1 MGTML
6 SALNVDEERP
16 EGRNAPADD
25 ASEAAPAAPKPKK
38 APSILDLSPK
48 KMARR
53 VVRWWESQ
61 NDLMASREAEWKV
74 NRLRRRG
81 IPNVRLVKEQDRG
94 VWTAWAPPMTLA
106 SAPVANKA
114 ASLCR
119 RAISYL
125 LADPPQPD
133 PVPASNEQDDIDAAE
148 LAERI
153 LESLQSESN
162 LNEPKTIRR
171 ALGYAVDTASGF
183 VLYYVD
189 QDPAITTAKA
199 LVCSP
204 QATEAATA
212 VDEDGEPL
220 GPPPYVTRY
229 VTAAGLLTDIPK
241 EAEQIPAVRLCRKIY
256 QAQHV
261 RFLPH
266 DAEDLWDAEAVMIA
280 DFETWGA
287 LRKMLPALDAL
298 PLEEQKKIAQY
309 RPDRAADLLP
319 HRESETP
326 QPRDETGPGTNGR
339 DRPMPDETLVFTIK
353 YYRVKGGDEPAGA
366 YVLVLGNSWATGEPW
381 EAEINGKVEALLIP
395 LTQYRCLDEGRVD
408 PYGVALM
415 SLLGPGNE
423 ARSAQFGAYLEHL
436 DRFGNR
442 KTFLPINSII
452 RPEQLNQPMATPLP
466 MNPGGEPKYEDIPDF
481 PNDGKEMIAMTSSE
495 MEEAAG
501 LPPVAQGVS
510 DPDVGSGKQA
520 SIMISQVH
528 AGLSEWK
535 QNIID
540 GYLRGCRIQLQQVRA
555 KFTTPQLVGYTG
567 DDGAYRSRAFVGTDL
582 GDTRDVRLSIGSMTM
597 LTSSQKA
604 EQAVHYAQLQLP
616 GVSGD
621 SFREIIAN
629 NLGVT
634 LGLEDQPERLRIKR
648 QISAWKAGPPPGW
661 QPPPPPLP
669 PPPVGAN
676 AEGAVVASPVAPPP
690 PPPDP
695 ILAAIFAEMPG
706 DTIPA
711 IALIR
716 LFELQKLVS
725 SVAYERKPLEWRNAI
740 AQEFER
746 MRLAAG
752 SYTLQE
758 QAAMQ
763 QPPQGSQAPGK
774 SGAPAAGGGQ
784 PAGA

>member
-1 MGTML
+1 MDTMR
-6 SALNVDEERP
+6 SALSTDEERS
-16 EGRNAPADD
+16 EGSNAAADD
-25 ASEAAPAAPKPKK
+25 ASAVAPTAPKPQS
-38 APSILDLSPK
+38 PTDRSILGLAPK

-53 VVRWWESQ
+53 IVRWWESQ
-61 NDLMASREAEWKV
+61 NELMASKEAEWKV

-94 VWTAWAPPMTLA
+94 VWTAWAPPMTMA

-119 RAISYL
+119 RTISYL

-148 LAERI
+148 LTERV

-189 QDPAITTAKA
+189 QDPAVTTAKA
-199 LVCSP
+199 LVCS
-204 QATEAATA
+204 QTAMDAVSA
-212 VDEDGEPL
+212 VDKDGEPL
-220 GPPPYVTRY
+220 GAPPFVTRY
-229 VTAAGLLTDIPK
+229 VTVDGMLTDEPD

-256 QAQHV
+256 QAQHL

-266 DAEDLWDAEAVMIA
+266 DAEDIWDAEAVMIA

-287 LRKMLPALDAL
+287 LRRMLPALNDL
-298 PLEEQKKIAQY
+298 PDEDQKKIAQY
-309 RPDRAADLLP
+309 RPERAVDLMP

-326 QPRDETGPGTNGR
+326 QPREESGPGTNGR
-339 DRPMPDETLVFTIK
+339 DRPLPDETLVFTIK
-353 YYRVKGGDEPAGA
+353 YYRVKGGDEPHGA

-381 EAEINGKVEALLIP
+381 EAEIAGKTEALLIP
-395 LTQYRCLDEGRVD
+395 VTQYRCLDEGRVD

-466 MNPGGEPKYEDIPDF
+466 INPGGEPKYEDIPSF
-481 PNDGKEMIAMTSSE
+481 PSDSKEMIGLMSSE
-495 MEEAAG
+495 QEEAAG
-501 LPPVAQGVS
+501 LPPVAQGDS
-510 DPDVGSGKQA
+510 DPNVTSGKQA
-520 SIMISQVH
+520 SILVSQVH
-528 AGLSEWK
+528 AGLSEFK
-535 QNIID
+535 QNIVD
-540 GYLRGCRIQLQQVRA
+540 GYLRASRIQVQQVRA
-555 KFTTPQLVGYTG
+555 KFTTPQIVGYVG
-567 DDGAYRSRAFVGTDL
+567 DDGAYRSRAFQGTDL
-582 GDTRDVRLSIGSMTM
+582 GDTRDVRLAIGSMTM
-597 LTSSQKA
+597 LTPPQKA
-604 EQAVHYAQLQLP
+604 EQAVHYAQLQVP
-616 GVSGD
+616 GLSGEA
-621 SFREIIAN
+621 FRDVIAS
-629 NLGVT
+629 NLGIT

-648 QISAWKAGPPPGW
+648 QISAWKAGPPKDW
-661 QPPPPPLP
+661 QPPAP

-676 AEGAVVASPVAPPP
+676 AEGVVVPSPVP

-695 ILAAIFAEMPG
+695 LLAQIWAEAPG

-711 IALIR
+711 IAAVR
-716 LFELQKLVS
+716 LHELQRLVS
-725 SVAYERKPLEWRNAI
+725 SVTYERKPPEWRNAV

-746 MRLAAG
+746 MRTASG
-752 SYTLQE
+752 TFTIQE
-758 QAAMQ
+758 QSAMQ
-763 QPPQGSQAPGK
+763 QPPQVSQAPGK
-774 SGAPAAGGGQ
+774 SGAPVAGGGQ